1 MGTNQKFKKLIFIIS
16 VFTFLFLSSILP
28 AATLNVPVPY
38 ATITAALAVANGNLE
53 SDEIIIAAG
62 TYSEAA
68 ALTCSESGT
77 TFTGSGGTVT
87 VRVPDSA
94 NAVFVL
100 NVDITGIVLNNLTID
115 RPTCNN
121 DWMRCVE
128 CGPVSSITIN
138 NCTLSGPA
146 NGIGLILFNAAD
158 AVINGSTF
166 SNFNSIT
173 SWGGAIFIESDHPSL
188 YTDLTVDNCTFGPN
202 CTGWIKTNPF
212 GNDAVVGNV
221 MVTNCD
227 FQVAL
232 QPQALKFI
240 DNNNSMRYNP
250 TAAILF
256 QDCSFEGTGLEVAEF
271 HYTSG
276 GGPSSLKF
284 SRCEFKT
291 YNSYRK
297 MMYLDL
303 PTIIDFDN
311 CLFGGGKHENIMT
324 VWGGP
329 VSVNLY
335 HCTMVNDGITASESA
350 SGFDRSSFITGWDGG
365 RTFMIRDS
373 LFYCPVN
380 YTPGLTDVGW
390 GNTTARIYD
399 IAYSIIEHATP
410 SDSSVTIIPGTNYS
424 NEPINFV
431 NPGARDYHLATSS
444 PAINGG
450 TDLGYS
456 LDLEKNTR
464 NQGLAPDMGCYESV
478 GGPSSAQYWILF

>member
-1 MGTNQKFKKLIFIIS
+1 MNVYVKFKHLICVVS
-16 VFTFLFLSSILP
+16 LVLLLSASIAS

-38 ATITAALAVANGNLE
+38 ATITAALAVANGNGVP
-53 SDEIIIAAG
+53 DDIIIAAG

-87 VRVPDSA
+87 VQAPVSA

-100 NVDITGIVLNNLTID
+100 SAGITGIVLNNLIID
-115 RPTCNN
+115 RPTCNS

-128 CGPVSSITIN
+128 CGGASSITLN

-158 AVINGSTF
+158 AVVNGCTF
-166 SNFNSIT
+166 SNFNSVT
-173 SWGGAIFIESDHPSL
+173 SWGGAIFMEGTHPSL
-188 YTDLTVDNCTFGPN
+188 YTDLTVDNSTFGPN
-202 CTGWIKTNPF
+202 CNGWIKTNNF
-212 GNDAVVGNV
+212 GSDAVVGT
-221 MVTNCD
+221 VTVINCD
-227 FQVAL
+227 FQAATNV
-232 QPQALKFI
+232 QALNFR
-240 DNNNSMRYNP
+240 DVGNNMNYDA
-250 TAAILF
+250 TKAILF
-256 QDCSFEGTGLEVAEF
+256 QDCTFQGTSLEVAEF
-271 HYTSG
+271 WYTSG
-276 GGPSSLKF
+276 TKPTGLKF
-284 SRCEFKT
+284 SRCNFKA
-291 YNSYRK
+291 YNSNQK
-297 MMYLDL
+297 MMWLDL
-303 PTIIDFDN
+303 PVIIDFEN
-311 CLFGGGKHENIMT
+311 CLFGGGQHENIMT

-329 VSVNLY
+329 VSVNFY
-335 HCTMVNDGITASESA
+335 HCTMINDGYVTTNK
-350 SGFDRSSFITGWDGG
+350 SSFITGWDGG

-390 GNTTARIYD
+390 GNSTARIYN

-431 NPGARDYHLATSS
+431 NPGARDYHLAIGS
-444 PAINGG
+444 PAIDRG

-456 LDLEKNTR
+456 FDLEKNTR
-464 NQGLAPDMGCYESV
+464 NQGSAPDMGCYESTPPTV
-478 GGPSSAQYWILF
+478 EDWVIY